1 MVGDTTVDIVETGSI
16 LVKVWLG
23 LDLGEEVSR
32 NQLVQSH
39 PMLPLDKGLPL
50 ALELSTQ
57 PAPQVQLN
65 RQVVHCT
72 APTGVSVHLDLFA
85 VDEIRAPAAKVMQ
98 LPPELEPPANAD
110 RLCGWGE
117 VIMEE

>member
-1 MVGDTTVDIVETGSI
+1 MGDAAVDVVETNSIIVE
-16 LVKVWLG
+16 VWLG

-39 PMLPLDKGLPL
+39 PMLSLDKGLSL
-50 ALELSTQ
+50 ALKLGAQ

-110 RLCGWGE
+110 CLCGWGE